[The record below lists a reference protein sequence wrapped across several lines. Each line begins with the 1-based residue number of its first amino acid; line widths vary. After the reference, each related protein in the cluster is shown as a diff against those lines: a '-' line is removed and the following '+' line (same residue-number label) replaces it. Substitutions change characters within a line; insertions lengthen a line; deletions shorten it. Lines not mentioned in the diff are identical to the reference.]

1 MNDVKFFTQMTNII
15 KLIEGVPYADAALN
29 PNGQNADTAIPSGH
43 AVSTGGKFPT
53 TPAEIRAYQQSHGLK
68 VDGLIGP
75 YTLTALAKDGIQ
87 PPAGFK
93 MSGLK
98 HPTQA
103 AVKGATKPATQVAA
117 QPAHS
122 AAYDDAYAAAVKN
135 MDPDQTP
142 TDQPAAQPVAP
153 ANPKEQEVD
162 PDYFDWEDEPY
173 STRYLDPNEPGLD
186 SSDPNVKTWDFGAMA
201 DENPELLKKYQIA
214 SFRKNNPDAPLPV
227 ELGGPGMPSETPEYS
242 GPVSESADLYRIV
255 QLAKW

>member
-1 MNDVKFFTQMTNII
+1 MTNII

-29 PNGQNADTAIPSGH
+29 PTGTNQDTAIPSGH
-43 AVSTGGKFPT
+43 AVATGGKFPT
-53 TPAEIRAYQQSHGLK
+53 TPAEIKAFQQSHGLK

-93 MSGLK
+93 MAGAK
-98 HPTQA
+98 HPAQPVPA
-103 AVKGATKPATQVAA
+103 AKGPTAQPAAPA

-135 MDPDQTP
+135 MDPNQTP
-142 TDQPAAQPVAP
+142 TPAAPAQPAAAKQ
-153 ANPKEQEVD
+153 QEVD

-173 STRYLDPNEPGLD
+173 STKYLDPNEPGLD

-201 DENPELLKKYQIA
+201 DENPELLKKYLIA
-214 SFRKNNPDAPLPV
+214 SYRKFNPDGPLPT

-242 GPVSESADLYRIV
+242 GPTNESTELYRIV